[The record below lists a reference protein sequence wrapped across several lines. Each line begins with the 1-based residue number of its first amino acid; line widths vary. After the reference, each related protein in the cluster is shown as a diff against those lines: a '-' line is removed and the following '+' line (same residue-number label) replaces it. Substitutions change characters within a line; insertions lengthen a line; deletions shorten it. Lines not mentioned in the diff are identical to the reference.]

1 MIDPGGVVWYSGS
14 GNAYNFIEV
23 VEKITK
29 TKKDNN
35 SLEIHVGTDS
45 DPNGKKCAIATGI
58 ALRIPGHGACYFW
71 SRDYLNDKLAHLIGF
86 RLEREVTDSIIV
98 AEHLRKLL
106 EIDIKI
112 SIHVDCNTKLNHASG
127 KYAKKLTSY
136 ATGMG
141 YPVKIKP
148 DSWAASSLADKH
160 AKSYVLPENERD

>member
-1 MIDPGGVVWYSGS
+1 MIDPDEVVWHSGS
-14 GNAYNFIEV
+14 GGSYTFAEV
-23 VEKITK
+23 IEKIVE

-45 DPNGKKCAIATGI
+45 DPNGKKYAIATGI
-58 ALRIPGHGACYFW
+58 ALRIPGRGACYFW
-71 SRDYLNDKLAHLIGF
+71 SRDYLNTKYAVNIGF
-86 RLEREVTDSIIV
+86 RLEREVADSVVV
-98 AEHLRKLL
+98 AEHLKKLI

-112 SIHVDCNTKLNHASG
+112 IIHVDCNTKLNHASG

-136 ATGMG
+136 AAGMG
-141 YPVKIKP
+141 YTVKIKP

>member
-1 MIDPGGVVWYSGS
+1 MIDPDGAVWYSGS

-71 SRDYLNDKLAHLIGF
+71 SRDYNQWN
-86 RLEREVTDSIIV
+86 S
-98 AEHLRKLL
+98 LRYPPFENPPCFATSEPKSWPFL
-106 EIDIKI
+106 EIPLV
-112 SIHVDCNTKLNHASG
+112 SQHQT
-127 KYAKKLTSY
+127 
-136 ATGMG
+136 TGG
-141 YPVKIKP
+141 VSRNST
-148 DSWAASSLADKH
+148 D
-160 AKSYVLPENERD
+160 